1 MSLLPWSWPRSA
13 AWTLTVLLSLVGAV
27 GCSFVPASRAPEPV
41 AALPDAFAQEDI
53 AAAETLAVYDPQAWW
68 TGFADPVL
76 NRLVDSTLTGNL
88 DLAEAEA
95 RVDQVAAQARIARAA
110 LFPGLN
116 GTGSASAQN
125 QSATNNQFS
134 AFQGGGDEGG
144 EGEPPGGE
152 AGPTLPDRLA
162 FEQYSVALA
171 ASYELDFWGRV
182 RNETRAA
189 YASAAATAADLQT
202 ARLSV
207 IAGVVSTYFEVVDL
221 RQRIALTLATVD
233 LLAERVD
240 LTEERYTRG
249 LVGSFELYRI
259 LQDYRTTQASLPVL
273 EADLTDAEGR
283 LAVLAGRYAG
293 RLGPLLPDTL
303 VPALALDPVPPGQ
316 PADLLL
322 QRPDVRAAAYR
333 FEAARYTVGARK
345 AALLPSVALTGQLG
359 IQGLQPDDLL
369 DLDNW
374 FSSLTANLTM
384 PLFQGGRLRANVS
397 AAEAAYAQQAAAY
410 GRTVLTAFQ
419 EVESALERYEEERQ
433 RFDFLRDQLTDARD
447 QDTVQTT
454 RFEQG
459 IGDYTAVL
467 DAQRNRLQV
476 LTSLSG
482 ARRSVALARLGVYRA
497 LGGTWVAEPPELAID
512 LVDAPVALPN
522 D

>member
-1 MSLLPWSWPRSA
+1 MSVLPRSWPHAA
-13 AWTLTVLLSLVGAV
+13 AWAFTSLFVLAGMV
-27 GCSFVPASRAPEPV
+27 GCSFAPASRAPESV
-41 AALPDAFAQEDI
+41 AALPTAFAE
-53 AAAETLAVYDPQAWW
+53 AETLAVYDPQAWW
-68 TGFADPVL
+68 TGFEDPVL

-88 DLAEAEA
+88 DLAEAIT
-95 RVDQVAAQARIARAA
+95 RVDQAAAQARIARAA

-116 GTGSASAQN
+116 GTGSGSYQN

-134 AFQGGGDEGG
+134 AFQGGGGEEGEGG
-144 EGEPPGGE
+144 EGAPPGGE
-152 AGPTLPDRLA
+152 AGPAPPDRLA

-171 ASYELDFWGRV
+171 ASYEFDFWGRI
-182 RNETRAA
+182 RNDTRAA
-189 YASAAATAADLQT
+189 YASAAAAAADLQT
-202 ARLSV
+202 ARLGV
-207 IAGVVSTYFEVVDL
+207 IATVVSTYFEVVDL
-221 RQRIALTLATVD
+221 RRRIVLTLATVD
-233 LLAERVD
+233 LLAERVE

-249 LVGSFELYRI
+249 LVTSFELYRI
-259 LQDYRTTQASLPVL
+259 LQDYRTTQASLPLL
-273 EADLTDAEGR
+273 ETDLTDAEGR
-283 LAVLAGRYAG
+283 LAVLTGRYAG

-303 VPALALDPVPPGQ
+303 SPRLALDPVPPGQ
-316 PADLLL
+316 PSDLLL

-345 AALLPSVALTGQLG
+345 AALLPTVSLSAQLG
-359 IQGLQPDDLL
+359 IQGLEPADLV

-374 FSSLTANLTM
+374 FSSLTANLTA

-397 AAEAAYAQQAAAY
+397 AAEAAYVQQAAVY

-433 RFDFLRDQLTDARD
+433 RFDFLRSQLDDARA
-447 QDTVQTT
+447 QDALQTE

-467 DAQRNRLQV
+467 DAQRNRLGV

-482 ARRSVALARLGVYRA
+482 ARRAVALARLGVYRT
-497 LGGTWVAEPPELAID
+497 LGGDWVAEPPTPTVDLADESVI
-512 LVDAPVALPN
+512 LPEGE

>member
-1 MSLLPWSWPRSA
+1 MLALL
-13 AWTLTVLLSLVGAV
+13 LLLGA
-27 GCSFVPASRAPEPV
+27 GCSFAPATRAPEPV
-41 AALPDAFAQEDI
+41 AALPDTFAQ
-53 AAAETLAVYDPQAWW
+53 AGPAVAESLAVYDPQAWW
-68 TGFADPVL
+68 TGFEDPVL

-88 DLAEAEA
+88 DLAEAVA
-95 RVDQVAAQARIARAA
+95 RVDQAAAQARVARAA
-110 LFPGLN
+110 LVPSLSGS
-116 GTGSASAQN
+116 GSASYQN
-125 QSATNNQFS
+125 QSASNNQFS
-134 AFQGGGDEGG
+134 AFQGGDAPSDTSGATVGG
-144 EGEPPGGE
+144 
-152 AGPTLPDRLA
+152 AAPDRLE
-162 FEQYSVALA
+162 FEQYSAALA

-221 RQRIALTLATVD
+221 RQRIVLTLATVD

-283 LAVLAGRYAG
+283 LAVLVGRYAG

-303 VPALALDPVPPGQ
+303 APALALDTVPAGQ

-333 FEAARYTVGARK
+333 FESARYTVGARK
-345 AALLPSVALTGQLG
+345 AELLPSVSLTGQLG
-359 IQGLQPDDLL
+359 VQGLQPDDLT

-374 FSSLTANLTM
+374 FSSLTANLTV

-433 RFDFLRDQLTDARD
+433 RLDFLRDQLTDARA
-447 QDTVQTT
+447 QDEVQTV

-476 LTSLSG
+476 LTSLSS

-497 LGGTWVAEPPELAID
+497 LGGTWVAEPPEPAVE